1 MMQRGSWEYVE
12 RTNAGGMSV
21 IIVAATPE
29 RKLLFVEQDA
39 RADPVARP
47 SRCRPAWSATST
59 PSESLLLAA
68 ERELLEETGWR
79 AGRIEHLMTGPSSAG
94 MSTERMAFVRASG
107 LERVHA
113 GGGDD
118 SEDILVHEIDDRR
131 GAALAGA
138 KLAEGY
144 EIDAKVWAGL
154 WLLDAQP
161 GRLARLSVATASG
174 SESVASTSAAAFSGS

>member
-1 MMQRGSWEYVE
+1 MSCDRDGAAPETVWQGKWLRMRRRGSWEYVE
-12 RTNAGGMSV
+12 RTNGEGVSV
-21 IIVAATPE
+21 VIVASTPE
-29 RKLLFVEQDA
+29 RKLLFVEQTRVPIQSKTIEMPAGLVGDTDA
-39 RADPVARP
+39 R
-47 SRCRPAWSATST
+47 
-59 PSESLLLAA
+59 ESLLLAA

-94 MSTERMAFVRASG
+94 MSTERMAFVRASQ

-118 SEDILVHEIDDRR
+118 SEDILVHEIDIDEAPRW
-131 GAALAGA
+131 LAG

-154 WLLDAQP
+154 YFLTRNPD
-161 GRLARLSVATASG
+161 G
-174 SESVASTSAAAFSGS
+174 SPA